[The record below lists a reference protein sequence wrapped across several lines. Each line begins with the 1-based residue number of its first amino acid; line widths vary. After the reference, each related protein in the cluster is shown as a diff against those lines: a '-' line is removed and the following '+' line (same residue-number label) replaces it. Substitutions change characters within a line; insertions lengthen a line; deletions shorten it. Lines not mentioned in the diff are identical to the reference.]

1 MFTQI
6 DFVIEDFLTQLESN
20 PFHTSPIPNVHP
32 HKLKEQIIE
41 LQGKPEKS
49 TKAISLDSVLGKI
62 SFLQLRTGF
71 WIAAQEREIFYPIP
85 DRATLENE
93 HPNFYRSL
101 LG

>member
-6 DFVIEDFLTQLESN
+6 DFVIEDFLKQLEAN

-32 HKLKEQIIE
+32 HKLKEQIQE

-49 TKAISLDSVLGKI
+49 TKAISLDSVLGRI

-85 DRATLENE
+85 DRATLESE
-93 HPNFYRSL
+93 HPEFFRSIV
-101 LG
+101 G